1 MHAFVVLHATII
13 NLSAQASKNAM
24 FQASVA
30 IGIMSVSYY
39 LHAKHQP
46 FVSLQEQERLLG
58 GSSLRATPSDAAAG
72 SSGGKAMSPS
82 PGPTPRSRQ
91 RRRAVSGGANSAL
104 AIAAAAAAASML
116 ENVDAL
122 MDFNLLETVRLRM
135 ACACACHWRLVSCG
149 ELGDRLYVRKYKYKY
164 KYDNYL

>member
-1 MHAFVVLHATII
+1 
-13 NLSAQASKNAM
+13 M

-46 FVSLQEQERLLG
+46 FVSSHEQERLLG
-58 GSSLRATPSDAAAG
+58 SSLRPSDAAVAAG
-72 SSGGKAMSPS
+72 SSEQPIPLS
-82 PGPTPRSRQ
+82 PGPSHRSRQ
-91 RRRAVSGGANSAL
+91 RRHAVSGGANSAL
-104 AIAAAAAAASML
+104 AVAAAAAAASML